1 MKNQPLYLSRIIFLL
16 FMLCTAASISSQN
29 NNYYV
34 VQYIK
39 VPPTIE
45 NEYLE
50 LETQVWKKMHQ
61 ARITSGR
68 LDGWHLYRVISP
80 SGSNTEYNFVTVQI
94 YNSVEKLSG
103 HFEEY
108 GVDYTKVLSSEE
120 IAYALKTPELRN
132 LVYEEVWQDEDSAIN
147 PSSKIFRFQ
156 RFNAMK
162 TVDDSADAAYVYI
175 EQNYWKPIHQRRMEL
190 GSMNS
195 WGLYHMIIPGGTQR
209 DYTWATVDYY
219 DRFIDIMQDDLNNKL
234 FDEIHGADKTDQY
247 LRETTESRDLLRT
260 EIRELIDYIRPS
272 DNQ

>member
-1 MKNQPLYLSRIIFLL
+1 MQHQTINFLKVFFAFLL
-16 FMLCTAASISSQN
+16 FLGATAIYAQS
-29 NNYYV
+29 NNYFV

-39 VPPTIE
+39 TPPTIE

-61 ARITSGR
+61 ARIASGR

-94 YNSVEKLSG
+94 YRSVEKLAG

-108 GVDYTKVLSSEE
+108 GVDYTKVLSSDE
-120 IAYALKTPELRN
+120 IAFALKTPELRN
-132 LVYEEVWQDEDSAIN
+132 VVYEEVWQNEDSATN
-147 PSSKIFRFQ
+147 ERGKMFRFQ

-162 TVDDSADAAYVYI
+162 TVDDSADAKYVQI
-175 EQNYWKPIHQRRMEL
+175 EQNYWKPIHQRRIEL

-219 DRFIDIMQDDLNNKL
+219 DRFIDIMQDDLNTNL
-234 FDEIHGADKTDQY
+234 FDEIHGADKGEQY
-247 LRETTESRDLLRT
+247 LKETTESRDLLRT
-260 EIRELIDYIRPS
+260 EIRELIDYISPE
-272 DNQ
+272 